1 MRRTFIILILGLA
14 LSANAQTWQF
24 HGFLTGR
31 ETYVNAQRS
40 WLQGGVGRFDVGA
53 DTPDDHRLVNVDSV
67 QLGIDWTPTGW
78 LLLHA
83 DGIARQEQSGFH
95 GKRLGIVQAYA
106 DVYNDHWRLRAG
118 EFWLPTSREN
128 TDPMWTSKYTITYS
142 ALNSWIA
149 QEVRPIGADLQWSP
163 GFYVTLGAT
172 AFRGNDTMGTLLAA
186 RGWTFGNY
194 LTTYDESMPLPYPET
209 TKPIGAD
216 LDHKNGYSERLRL
229 SLPERAM
236 IQFAHIDNRAPIAPF
251 PIKGQT
257 PWQTHFNV
265 ISADAGSKSPTT
277 VAAEWAYGSTA
288 VGFPGGS
295 FTMDF
300 DTEYVLV
307 SHAFGHER
315 LSARVERF
323 STRDASRPSVD
334 FAREDGR
341 AWTVAWMHETSA
353 RSRTGLEYVRVT
365 GDRPGIANSYPPAV
379 FDPRTGGSTISLE
392 YRYSF

>member
-1 MRRTFIILILGLA
+1 MRRTLSVSVIRLIIVLLAGLA
-14 LSANAQTWQF
+14 ASANAQTWQF

-31 ETYVNAQRS
+31 ETYVNAQPS

-53 DTPDDHRLVNVDSV
+53 DTPDDHRLVNVDSA
-67 QLGIDWTPTGW
+67 QLGIDWTPAGW

-83 DGIARQEQSGFH
+83 DGIARQEQTGFH

-106 DVYNDHWRLRAG
+106 DVFNDHWRLRAG

-163 GFYVTLGAT
+163 GFYVSLGAT

-194 LTTYDESMPLPYPET
+194 LTTYDENMPLPYPET
-209 TKPIGAD
+209 TKPMGAD
-216 LDHKNGYSERLRL
+216 LDRKNGYSERIRL

-236 IQFAHIDNRAPIAPF
+236 IQFAHIDNRAPIIPDT
-251 PIKGQT
+251 IKGQT

-265 ISADAGSKSPTT
+265 ISADAGSTSDRRRGVGLRIDRRRIPGRQLHDGLRHRVRAGIARVRPRAPHRTCGALRHARRD
-277 VAAEWAYGSTA
+277 AAGCRRRPREWPRVDSSVDARNQRPIPHRTRIRPRHRRPSRCLA
-288 VGFPGGS
+288 RLRS
-295 FTMDF
+295 
-300 DTEYVLV
+300 
-307 SHAFGHER
+307 AHER
-315 LSARVERF
+315 IDDHS
-323 STRDASRPSVD
+323 
-334 FAREDGR
+334 
-341 AWTVAWMHETSA
+341 
-353 RSRTGLEYVRVT
+353 
-365 GDRPGIANSYPPAV
+365 
-379 FDPRTGGSTISLE
+379 
-392 YRYSF
+392 